1 MPGALPTPKLC
12 VFDLDGTLVDS
23 LADIA
28 SAVNACLE
36 LLGLPRRPL
45 PDFRYLVGEGVP
57 RLCEQAL
64 GASHPHL
71 VGRLSELTRAFYRT
85 RIVEQTRPYAG
96 IPELVSRLRRA
107 GVALAVLS
115 NKPHE
120 LTVRVVDAFWPRGT
134 FAHVQGYV
142 REEHRKPHPF
152 HVYEICAMLGVTPG
166 DAWVVGDTSADMQ
179 AARAAGAVA
188 IGVSWGYRPVAE
200 LQEAGA
206 VRIVHTPEE
215 LG

>member
-1 MPGALPTPKLC
+1 MPGALPRPKVC
-12 VFDLDGTLVDS
+12 IFDLDGTLVDS

-36 LLGLPRRPL
+36 LLGLPPRPL

-57 RLCEQAL
+57 RLCERAV
-64 GASHPHL
+64 GTTHPHL

-85 RIVEQTRPYAG
+85 HVVDKTRPYAG
-96 IPELVSRLRRA
+96 VPEVLTRLQQA

-120 LTVRVVDAFWPRGT
+120 LTVRVVDAFWPQGT

-142 REEHRKPHPF
+142 REEHRKPSPF
-152 HVYEICAMLGVTPG
+152 HVCEICAKLGVAPADT
-166 DAWVVGDTSADMQ
+166 WVVGDTSADMQ
-179 AARAAGAVA
+179 AARAAGAVP
-188 IGVSWGYRPVAE
+188 IGVSWGYRPVSE
-200 LQEAGA
+200 LQASGA
-206 VRIVHTPEE
+206 ARIVDAPDA
-215 LG
+215 LA

>member
-12 VFDLDGTLVDS
+12 IFDLDGTLVDS

-36 LLGLPRRPL
+36 LLGLPPRPQ

-57 RLCEQAL
+57 RLCERAL

-96 IPELVSRLRRA
+96 VSELVARLRRA

-120 LTVRVVDAFWPRGT
+120 LTVRVVDAFWPSGT

-152 HVYEICAMLGVTPG
+152 HVCEICAKLGVTPG
-166 DAWVVGDTSADMQ
+166 DTWVVGDTSADVQ

-188 IGVSWGYRPVAE
+188 IGVSWGYRPIAE

-206 VRIVHTPEE
+206 ARIVDAPEE